1 MSKPRASRYAILP
14 SIDRLLNSSSAAEL
28 LRRCGRA
35 EVKRVAQNT
44 LAAMRDAL
52 KRGDKVDADEGAICL
67 IIEQVIRADANR
79 KLRRVI
85 NLSGTVVHTNLG
97 RALLPQASIDA
108 VVDVMRA
115 ASNLEFDLESG
126 KRGERDAY
134 LEDQICRLTGAA
146 AATVVNNNA
155 AAVMLVLNTL
165 ALGKEVPVSR
175 GELVEIGGSFRIP
188 DIISRSGC
196 TLVEVGTTNRTH
208 LYDFE
213 TAIAT
218 QTGMILK
225 VHQSNYV
232 IEGFTAAVDERELSG
247 LCTGVEIPLVIDLG
261 SGALV
266 NLEQFGLA
274 HETTPMDALKNGADI
289 VTFSGDKLLGGPQA
303 GFIVGREDLL
313 RQIKSNPMKRALR
326 CDKMA
331 IAAMSALL
339 ETYSNPESLP
349 RQLPL
354 LRTLMRNRDEIRA
367 CAETLIAPMEE
378 FFSPMAEVSI
388 VDCVSETGSGALP
401 NRGIASAAIS
411 IRPERNPETAV
422 TEIAAAFR
430 RLPIPVIGRIHKAA
444 FLLDLRCLDD
454 VDEFTAQLAD
464 LKFPL

>member
-44 LAAMRDAL
+44 LEAMRDAL
-52 KRGDKVDADEGAICL
+52 KRGDEVDADEGVICL

-134 LEDQICRLTGAA
+134 LEDQICRLTGA
-146 AATVVNNNA
+146 
-155 AAVMLVLNTL
+155 
-165 ALGKEVPVSR
+165 GKEVPVSR

-247 LCTGVEIPLVIDLG
+247 LCTG
-261 SGALV
+261 A
-266 NLEQFGLA
+266 
-274 HETTPMDALKNGADI
+274 
-289 VTFSGDKLLGGPQA
+289 
-303 GFIVGREDLL
+303 
-313 RQIKSNPMKRALR
+313 
-326 CDKMA
+326 
-331 IAAMSALL
+331 
-339 ETYSNPESLP
+339 
-349 RQLPL
+349 
-354 LRTLMRNRDEIRA
+354 EIR
-367 CAETLIAPMEE
+367 
-378 FFSPMAEVSI
+378 
-388 VDCVSETGSGALP
+388 
-401 NRGIASAAIS
+401 
-411 IRPERNPETAV
+411 
-422 TEIAAAFR
+422 
-430 RLPIPVIGRIHKAA
+430 
-444 FLLDLRCLDD
+444 
-454 VDEFTAQLAD
+454 
-464 LKFPL
+464 